1 MTGRE
6 AVGCSQPGLQKR
18 LLSAVKRSGA
28 VSPATRAR
36 ERSNPV
42 RMPRIPAGMTTR
54 TIVTHWGAP
63 SASDASR
70 RESGTRRRNSSVV
83 RSATGIIRSPSATPP
98 ARVEKWPSGTTRSPY
113 TVMPITIEGMP
124 FRTSAA

>member
-1 MTGRE
+1 MTGSD
-6 AVGCSQPGLQKR
+6 AVGWSQPGLQKR

-36 ERSNPV
+36 ERSSPV

-63 SASDASR
+63 RDRDHQEPQGDAPCEG
-70 RESGTRRRNSSVV
+70 REVAERHDEEPVHRDADDDRGNAVQDV
-83 RSATGIIRSPSATPP
+83 GG
-98 ARVEKWPSGTTRSPY
+98 V
-113 TVMPITIEGMP
+113 
-124 FRTSAA
+124 